1 MANAGINAIVKI
13 IIECSGPRWYRLGMR
28 RSMSG
33 IKPKRNTSGRFS
45 FIFNGLAHIL
55 AVKYASDRCPTANVF

>member
-13 IIECSGPRWYRLGMR
+13 IIECVRVLCCKPGM
-28 RSMSG
+28 SKSISG

-45 FIFNGLAHIL
+45 FTFNGIAHIL
-55 AVKYASDRCPTANVF
+55 AVKYASDR